1 MKRIILAALIAITV
15 ISCDKEVTDEKLI
28 SEDIKTQTQAP
39 KDTIKANAEFIGNWV
54 NGYLCG
60 NQTSLA
66 IIEGG
71 NDSTIYL
78 FGSIIAIVRN
88 GKFTAQTTNVY
99 HTGEIRNGELYYC
112 QSVGQTSCC
121 SHFQKQ

>member
-1 MKRIILAALIAITV
+1 MKRIIIAALIAITV
-15 ISCDKEVTDEKLI
+15 MSCAKEENQKIIADTTDTHLNP
-28 SEDIKTQTQAP
+28 P
-39 KDTIKANAEFIGNWV
+39 KDTVKSNEIFIGNWV

-60 NQTSLA
+60 SQTSLA

-88 GKFTAQTTNVY
+88 GKFTAQTTNVF
-99 HTGEIRNGELYYC
+99 HTGEIRNGLLYYC

-121 SHFQKQ
+121 SLFEKQ